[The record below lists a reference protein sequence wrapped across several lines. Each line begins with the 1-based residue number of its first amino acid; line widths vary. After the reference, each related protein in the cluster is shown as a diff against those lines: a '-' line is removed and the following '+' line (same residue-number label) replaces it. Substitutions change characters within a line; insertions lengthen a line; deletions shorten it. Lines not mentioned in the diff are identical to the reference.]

1 MIIKER
7 SIINRLLK
15 PSVEKN
21 AQISYLMGENP
32 LSSETLIDF
41 LGELENLRYSSPEW
55 GLPELIMPSFREV
68 MHKSMRSFNKIDY
81 QLIHEFGND
90 SECGILI
97 LDQSDTIVYKFGD
110 DKIKIWYFSEK
121 NNISTLCFYFEIE
134 AFVDNSRE
142 VVIAQCLLD
151 DNKIF
156 ANPKE
161 DRISILQNI
170 STEIVLYIAVKK
182 YVKVEVIEVP
192 RGIFTAIAGTPLEYI
207 DKKKIINNTGQKVI
221 VLDSKWFRKIINN
234 NEIFVRGYFKFQNK
248 KDSQGNWYKELIFVD
263 SYVRNGYHR
272 DALIEKIKSKN
283 SLEENT
289 KS

>member
-15 PSVEKN
+15 PSVEKD

-32 LSSETLIDF
+32 LSSETLIDS
-41 LGELENLRYSSPEW
+41 LDELEHLRYSNPEW

-68 MHKSMRSFNKIDY
+68 MRKSMKSFNKIDY
-81 QLIHEFGND
+81 QLIHEFGEHG
-90 SECGILI
+90 ECGILI
-97 LDQSDTIVYKFGD
+97 LDQSDTVVYKFRD

-134 AFVDNSRE
+134 AFVDNRRE

-156 ANPKE
+156 ANPEE
-161 DRISILQNI
+161 DRIPILQNI

-182 YVKVEVIEVP
+182 YVKVEVFEVP
-192 RGIFTAIAGTPLEYI
+192 QGKFTAIAGTPLEYI

-234 NEIFVRGYFKFQNK
+234 NEIFVRGFFRFQNK

-272 DALIEKIKSKN
+272 DAIIEK
-283 SLEENT
+283 
-289 KS
+289 

>member
-15 PSVEKN
+15 PSVEKD

-32 LSSETLIDF
+32 LSSETLIDS
-41 LGELENLRYSSPEW
+41 LDELEHLRYSNPEW

-68 MHKSMRSFNKIDY
+68 MRKSMKSFNKIDY
-81 QLIHEFGND
+81 QLIHEFGEHG
-90 SECGILI
+90 ECGILI
-97 LDQSDTIVYKFGD
+97 LDQSDTVVYKFRD

-156 ANPKE
+156 ANPE
-161 DRISILQNI
+161 EARISILQNI

-182 YVKVEVIEVP
+182 YVKVEVFEVP
-192 RGIFTAIAGTPLEYI
+192 QGKFTAIAGTPLEYI

-234 NEIFVRGYFKFQNK
+234 NEIFV
-248 KDSQGNWYKELIFVD
+248 
-263 SYVRNGYHR
+263 
-272 DALIEKIKSKN
+272 
-283 SLEENT
+283 
-289 KS
+289 